1 MALGIGS
8 AVVVLLDGGD
18 VDMMGEVVRVTP
30 TGMLVV
36 RLEDGKTIR
45 EDHPR
50 VADVFCAVTVLE
62 DLLASAEYD
71 EDCDRVW

>member
-8 AVVVLLDGGD
+8 AVFVLLDGGN

-30 TGMLVV
+30 TGMLVI

-45 EDHPR
+45 EDNPR
-50 VADVFCAVTVLE
+50 VADIVCAVTAWE
-62 DLLASAEYD
+62 DMLASAEYD
-71 EDCDRVW
+71 EEFTEAW